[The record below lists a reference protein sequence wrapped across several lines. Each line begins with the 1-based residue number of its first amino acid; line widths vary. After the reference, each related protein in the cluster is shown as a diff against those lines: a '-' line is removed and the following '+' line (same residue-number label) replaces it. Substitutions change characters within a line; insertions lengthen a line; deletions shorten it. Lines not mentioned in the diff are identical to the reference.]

1 MFLRKMLMISTAA
14 VLLLGIAG
22 CEAFSDAWK
31 DAMNPET
38 SKSSWGE
45 EYKPKFVMTLFQI
58 VDYPRA
64 GDLEAEISTFDGK
77 KVWINTNQFFSS
89 KNIKDI
95 KLLPRADQPDTYD
108 LALQLDERGVRMWT
122 IMAIDFRDKKVAMMI
137 DKYYEGSFSPQPLAS
152 EDATWVVIKYPFN
165 QVTAAGLQKFAK
177 KNYEFFNPS
186 PTSFF

>member
-1 MFLRKMLMISTAA
+1 MFFRSMFMTAA
-14 VLLLGIAG
+14 AALLLFCVTG
-22 CEAFSDAWK
+22 CEAFSEAWK
-31 DAMNPET
+31 EATSPEA
-38 SKSSWGE
+38 SKSTWGE
-45 EYKPKFVMTLFQI
+45 EYKPKYVMTLFQI

-108 LALQLDERGVRMWT
+108 LAIQLDDRGVRIWT
-122 IMAIDFRDKKVAMMI
+122 MMALEFRDRKVAMMI
-137 DKYYEGSFSPQPLAS
+137 DKYYEGAFIPQPLAN
-152 EDATWVVIKYPFN
+152 EEATWVIIKFPFN

-177 KNYEFFNPS
+177 KNYEHFNPS
-186 PTSFF
+186 PTSLF